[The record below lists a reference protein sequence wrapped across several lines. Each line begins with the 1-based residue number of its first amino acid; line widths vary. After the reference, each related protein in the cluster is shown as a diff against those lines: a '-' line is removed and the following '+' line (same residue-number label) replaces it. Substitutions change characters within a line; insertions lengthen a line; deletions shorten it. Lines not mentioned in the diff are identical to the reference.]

1 MISRAHYLSDSNRRI
16 GRQHSAFTESLRI
29 DDARKKKPSSGGSS
43 AQGCDQAYFPS
54 GFFHPTG
61 HFYPFIGSGRSEH
74 YENIIE
80 SIEGIEMP
88 VTNLTKKTWLA
99 TKVRK
104 ADSFLTRLVGL
115 LKRNHLGPEEA
126 LWLMPSKGIHTIG
139 MKFPID
145 VVFLDKDNTVLGII
159 SGLVPYRVTGVRLK
173 GHSVLELPKGTL
185 KKSRTEVGDQLEIS
199 LVESSV
205 MDDLRETRLS
215 QIA

>member
-1 MISRAHYLSDSNRRI
+1 
-16 GRQHSAFTESLRI
+16 
-29 DDARKKKPSSGGSS
+29 
-43 AQGCDQAYFPS
+43 
-54 GFFHPTG
+54 
-61 HFYPFIGSGRSEH
+61 
-74 YENIIE
+74 
-80 SIEGIEMP
+80 MP
-88 VTNLTKKTWLA
+88 VTNLSKKSWLA

-115 LKRNHLGPEEA
+115 LKRTNLGPEEA

-145 VVFLDKDNTVLGII
+145 VVFLDKDNVVLGII
-159 SGLVPYRVTGVRLK
+159 SGLVPYRITGVRLK

-199 LVESSV
+199 LVESSE
-205 MDDLRETRLS
+205 MDDLRDSRLS